1 MTIRIGGN
9 HSSLLMKIDGLE
21 AHRKPKDLFAQPL
34 RCVIDGDVGDLKVVI
49 GKLRGH
55 AALDAADSAAG
66 RIDQHHFVIII
77 GELLAEGITNARLGV
92 DVELECSPV
101 VQRREV
107 IIKAG
112 GDGALSN
119 TEDVGEGFV
128 DEIRKS
134 S

>member
-21 AHRKPKDLFAQPL
+21 AYGKPKALFAQPL
-34 RCVIDGDVGDLKVVI
+34 RCVVDGDVGDLKVVI
-49 GKLRGH
+49 GKFRGH

-77 GELLAEGITNARLGV
+77 GELLAEGIMNARLGV

-101 VQRREV
+101 VQRREMV
-107 IIKAG
+107 VKAG
-112 GDGALSN
+112 GEGAFSN
-119 TEDVGEGFV
+119 TEDVSKSLV
-128 DEIRKS
+128 DKIRES